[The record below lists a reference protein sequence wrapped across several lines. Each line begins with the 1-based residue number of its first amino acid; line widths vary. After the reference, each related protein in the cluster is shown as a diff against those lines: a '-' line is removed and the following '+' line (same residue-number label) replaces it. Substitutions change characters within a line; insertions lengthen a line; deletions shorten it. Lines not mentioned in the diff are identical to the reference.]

1 MAYVFSY
8 DTSVFHNRL
17 AGGKQWRIK
26 PYILQIRKGL
36 FYESNIIWQLAGN
49 LLTPVFDAGVR
60 KRDIEIATIEQEQAL
75 LNYGKT
81 ALEAFSDVEKSLDQG
96 QVLEKRSKS
105 LLEVKTEI
113 NKAYTIADLRY
124 REGEVELIDV
134 LNIQQRLTDA
144 DSKIIALK
152 RAQLEQRINLYLALG
167 GEW

>member
-1 MAYVFSY
+1 VAAAF
-8 DTSVFHNRL
+8 NRTDQTKAAAL
-17 AGGKQWRIK
+17 PKLSLTGSLGGASTGLSS
-26 PYILQIRKGL
+26 ILNS
-36 FYESNIIWQLAGN
+36 SNIIWQLAGN

-75 LNYGKT
+75 LNYGNT